1 MYRVNDSISND
12 ILSEIDIEILI
23 NKYGYDLLIDT
34 IENMIS
40 NNEKRES
47 DFREILN
54 SSKEVLNEI
63 NKQKDLLKERLKE
76 LNTNK

>member
-1 MYRVNDSISND
+1 MYRVNESISND
-12 ILSEIDIEILI
+12 ILSEINIEILI
-23 NKYGYDLLIDT
+23 DKYGYDLLIDT

-40 NNEKRES
+40 NNGKRES
-47 DFREILN
+47 DFREIN

-63 NKQKDLLKERLKE
+63 NKQKDLLIERLKE

>member
-1 MYRVNDSISND
+1 MYRVNESISND

-23 NKYGYDLLIDT
+23 DKYGYDLLIDT